1 MCVLHISPYA
11 LLLPGVPIN
20 RAVFLVTFSWF
31 TMPYKQHRT
40 CPLCE
45 TATLNLS
52 DHLSKVHGLDCQERQ
67 PYLQMASEKLVVQKH
82 KRPIPREPIRKT
94 TYPEFGEL
102 VVRRHKR
109 PTLELSEPA
118 SETAYP
124 EFGFKHPFSM
134 LVVGPTQSGKTH
146 FVEQML
152 TTPLIE
158 FPMDKEVQVTWFYN
172 HWHPHYQALE
182 KDLGPQIEFEQGLPD
197 WSETLQELNPE
208 IHHVLVFDDLMN
220 QAVNSPILSRLFT
233 QGRHRNASVILLMQ
247 NMFPKGRYNTDISR
261 NAQYLVL
268 FRSPSDP
275 KQFNMIADRIFA
287 ENRFNFMQVYSKA
300 TQVPYGYVLIDNHPS
315 TAPEDQVVTD
325 VFGTC
330 ERHPIL
336 VKESPPIKRRFSRF
350 IQAEQSEPDESDF
363 ERKSKRAFNEMEN
376 LPFAEQ
382 LNVIATMA
390 KKRTFR

>member
-1 MCVLHISPYA
+1 
-11 LLLPGVPIN
+11 
-20 RAVFLVTFSWF
+20 
-31 TMPYKQHRT
+31 MPYKQHRR

-52 DHLSKVHGLDCQERQ
+52 DHLSKTHGLNCEERQ
-67 PYLQMASEKLVVQKH
+67 PFLQMASEELAVQKH
-82 KRPIPREPIRKT
+82 KRPTPREPIRKT

-118 SETAYP
+118 SETVYP
-124 EFGFKHPFSM
+124 EFGFQHPFSM

-152 TTPLIE
+152 STPRIE
-158 FPMDKEVQVTWFYN
+158 LPMDQEVQVTWFYN
-172 HWHPHYQALE
+172 HWQPRYQTM
-182 KDLGPQIEFEQGLPD
+182 KRFGVEFEHGLPD

-208 IHHVLVFDDLMN
+208 IHHILVFDDLMN

-261 NAQYLVL
+261 NAHYLVL
-268 FRSPSDP
+268 FRSPSDR
-275 KQFNMIADRIFA
+275 KQVNMIADRIFA
-287 ENRFNFMQVYSKA
+287 EDRSKFMQVYSKA
-300 TQVPYGYVLIDNHPS
+300 TQVPYGYVVIDNHPS

-330 ERHPIL
+330 RRHPIL
-336 VKESPPIKRRFSRF
+336 EPIKP
-350 IQAEQSEPDESDF
+350 IQTSDESESDKSV
-363 ERKSKRAFNEMEN
+363 ERIVKRRK
-376 LPFAEQ
+376 
-382 LNVIATMA
+382 V
-390 KKRTFR
+390 R

>member
-45 TATLNLS
+45 TSTLNLS
-52 DHLSKVHGLDCQERQ
+52 DHLSKTHGLNCEERQ
-67 PYLQMASEKLVVQKH
+67 PFLQMASE
-82 KRPIPREPIRKT
+82 
-94 TYPEFGEL
+94 EL
-102 VVRRHKR
+102 HRSGLVRRHKR
-109 PTLELSEPA
+109 PSPDSGVSLREPVR
-118 SETAYP
+118 ETFGLVRRPEEPRVYP

-172 HWHPHYQALE
+172 HWQPRYKAMN

-268 FRSPSDP
+268 FRSPSDR
-275 KQFNMIADRIFA
+275 KQVNMIANRIFA
-287 ENRFNFMQVYSKA
+287 EDRSKFMQVYSKA
-300 TQVPYGYVLIDNHPS
+300 TQVPYGYVLIDNHPC
-315 TAPEDQVVTD
+315 TTPEYQVVTD

-330 ERHPIL
+330 RRHPIL
-336 VKESPPIKRRFSRF
+336 V
-350 IQAEQSEPDESDF
+350 
-363 ERKSKRAFNEMEN
+363 NEVASYQT
-376 LPFAEQ
+376 L
-382 LNVIATMA
+382 L
-390 KKRTFR
+390 